1 MDERHDLT
9 VHDYVG
15 SGIDE
20 IIMNANSFKLEY
32 EVSRDRGALPLDDD
46 LAIEV
51 DNCDRHRVLKL
62 NDFFDNLRESGG
74 IPVAQSIGGE
84 HGSQVSDIANM
95 RLEPIKDDLLL
106 PTPIH
111 RELCRREDDQQRRNI
126 ECELDSKAPQP
137 PLDTREFQS
146 PRPVGIYAARLEALR
161 QQPQVLV
168 KNDPPPP
175 VPPNNRFALFLATID

>member
-9 VHDYVG
+9 IDDYVS

-74 IPVAQSIGGE
+74 IPVAQPIGGE
-84 HGSQVSDIANM
+84 YRSQVRDIANM

-106 PTPIH
+106 PTPVH
-111 RELCRREDDQQRRNI
+111 RELCRGEDDQQRRNI

-137 PLDTREFQS
+137 PLDTREFQWS
-146 PRPVGIYAARLEALR
+146 EACRNIRRKTRSVTPTTSSFGKERSTTARTTK
-161 QQPQVLV
+161 QPIRIVSR
-168 KNDPPPP
+168 DY
-175 VPPNNRFALFLATID
+175 